1 MKKIVSTSVALV
13 LICGFTFKVNIAE
26 AKSFEKNK
34 SYNIESVN
42 ALKVDSESWDIRL
55 KKSHSNEVIV
65 SAKGK
70 KKEKQRVT
78 FKQDGKTL
86 IIKQKD
92 QKKSGFLGGFTFGKK
107 GTVSIAI
114 PSSKINKIDLN
125 NKYGDIQLS
134 EISTNNLI
142 VHNNSGDKKIKGL
155 SANKAM
161 FVSEDGT
168 LSMEDSTFE
177 NLNISSTSGDNYMEN
192 VNGSKIKVTSKDGE
206 VSIKDIKEG
215 KSLAVESD
223 SGDIGVSYKKAPTSL
238 SVAAKSYSSHVK
250 LKLDRLKKNTD
261 TEKLQRG
268 KIGQGSNKLNLLS
281 NNGVINVTN

>member
-13 LICGFTFKVNIAE
+13 LICGFIFNDNVAQ

-55 KKSHSNEVIV
+55 KKSNSNKVIV

-70 KKEKQRVT
+70 KKEKQGVT
-78 FKQDGKTL
+78 FKQDGRTL
-86 IIKQKD
+86 VIKQKD
-92 QKKSGFLGGFTFGKK
+92 QKKSSFLGGFTFGKK
-107 GTVSIAI
+107 GTISIAI
-114 PSSKINKIDLN
+114 ASSNINKIDLH
-125 NKYGDIQLS
+125 NKYGDIQLN
-134 EISTNNLI
+134 EISTNHLT
-142 VHNNSGDKKIKGL
+142 VHNNSGDKKIKRL
-155 SANKAM
+155 SASKAI

-168 LSMEDSTFE
+168 LSMEDSTFG
-177 NLNISSTSGDNYMEN
+177 NLNISSTSGDNYMKN
-192 VNGSKIKVTSKDGE
+192 VNGSKVKVTSKDGE

-223 SGDIGVSYKKAPTSL
+223 SGDIGVSYKEAPTSL
-238 SVAAKSYSSHVK
+238 SVAAKSNSSDVK
-250 LKLDRLKKNTD
+250 LKLNRLKKNTD